1 MRNATIKIDK
11 AMHILDCRFGA
22 GDPGAAYIV
31 TNESGAVFERAA
43 GQADVSGRVPMALTT
58 TMASFSMTKTLTAI
72 AVLQLAEEGA
82 LRLDDEVRK
91 YAGHPYDPAITI
103 RQLVTHTAGV
113 PNPIPLRWVHPA
125 GAHAGFDEASALAK
139 VLAGH
144 ARQKHGAGDR
154 YLYSNVGYWL
164 LGHVIE
170 AAAEQDYP
178 AFMRARVFEPLDL
191 GPRDIDFAVASPQNH
206 AKGYLAA
213 VSLMNV
219 LKGLLLDRSAW
230 GGYEGRWLRIREVY
244 PDGPSYGGA
253 IGSASAIGVIL
264 RDLLKEEPVLLSRGS
279 RALLFEQARL
289 TSGRAIAM
297 TLGWHVGELD
307 GRPYYFKEGG
317 GAGFHCEMRM
327 YPERGLAS
335 VIMANRTSL
344 NTNKFLSRLDK
355 EFIPEGKKEPQGG
368 RT

>member
-1 MRNATIKIDK
+1 MDGNKLAV
-11 AMHILDCRFGA
+11 HILDCRFGA

-31 TNESGAVFERAA
+31 TNAAGPVFERAS
-43 GQADVSGRVPMALTT
+43 GLADISGRVPMALTT
-58 TMASFSMTKTLTAI
+58 TMAVFSMTKTLTAI
-72 AVLQLAEEGA
+72 AVLQLAEKGA

-103 RQLVTHTAGV
+103 RQLVTHTAGI

-125 GAHAGFDEASALAK
+125 EAHAGFDEAAALAK
-139 VLAGH
+139 VLA
-144 ARQKHGAGDR
+144 KHDRRKYGPGDR

-164 LGHVIE
+164 LGRVIE
-170 AAAEQDYP
+170 AAAKQDYRS
-178 AFMRARVFEPLDL
+178 FMRARVFEPLDL
-191 GPRDIDFAVASPQNH
+191 GPRDIDFAIAWPQNH

-213 VSLMNV
+213 ASLMNV
-219 LKGLLLDRSAW
+219 LKGLFLDRAAW

-264 RDLLKEEPVLLSRGS
+264 RDLLREEPVLLSRGS
-279 RALLFEQARL
+279 KALLFEQARL
-289 TSGRAIAM
+289 TSGRAIGM
-297 TLGWHVGELD
+297 TLGWHIGELA
-307 GRPYYFKEGG
+307 GRPTYFKEGG

-327 YPERGLAS
+327 YPDSGLAS

-344 NTNKFLSRLDK
+344 DTNKFLSRLDK
-355 EFIPEGKKEPQGG
+355 GFVPKG
-368 RT
+368 